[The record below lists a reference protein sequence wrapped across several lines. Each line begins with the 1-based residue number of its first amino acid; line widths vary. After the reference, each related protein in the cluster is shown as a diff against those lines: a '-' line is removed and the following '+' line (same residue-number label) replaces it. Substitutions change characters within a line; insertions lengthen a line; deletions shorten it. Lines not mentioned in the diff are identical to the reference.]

1 MSKQHNLESI
11 VENILQVWNL
21 NCDNNNIDKVYLV
34 STNFR
39 VKKLQIA
46 DKNNIVHRGN
56 VDICELCLVESTKD
70 GNLKKLLYRTE
81 FPVEGA
87 KPKNFKGSDYEYK
100 SLVTY
105 KCLTEVYN
113 SFLYEC
119 IGSFCATSSKFFS
132 EKQIAEY
139 DLDLDRIK
147 GDEGYK
153 GIWIE
158 VDKADE
164 TTWYKVGDK
173 YEVFTQTPNNNWGVY
188 SYRQDHK
195 NGIGQIPLIHAKL
208 IKDEVDIRK
217 EQLLDEM
224 KETTKTINAT
234 LGSIENKIE
243 KTKVAKKV
251 PVKRTTK
258 TK

>member
-158 VDKADE
+158 EIKLM
-164 TTWYKVGDK
+164 KLL
-173 YEVFTQTPNNNWGVY
+173 
-188 SYRQDHK
+188 
-195 NGIGQIPLIHAKL
+195 GIK
-208 IKDEVDIRK
+208 
-217 EQLLDEM
+217 
-224 KETTKTINAT
+224 
-234 LGSIENKIE
+234 
-243 KTKVAKKV
+243 
-251 PVKRTTK
+251 
-258 TK
+258 

>member
-1 MSKQHNLESI
+1 MSKQHNLELI
-11 VENILQVWNL
+11 VEGILHVWNA
-21 NCDNNNIDKVYLV
+21 NCENNEMDKVYLV

-39 VKKLQIA
+39 TKKLKIA
-46 DKNNIVHRGN
+46 DKDNKIHRGT

-70 GNLKKLLYRTE
+70 GGLKKLLYRTE
-81 FPVEGA
+81 YPIDAA
-87 KPKNFKGSDYEYK
+87 KPKNFKGSNYEFE
-100 SLVTY
+100 SLVKY
-105 KCLTEVYN
+105 KCQTEVYN

-119 IGSFCATSSKFFS
+119 IGSFCATSSEFFKQ
-132 EKQIAEY
+132 KQIADY
-139 DLDLDRIK
+139 DFDLDRIK

-164 TTWYKVGDK
+164 NSWYKVGDK
-173 YEVFTQTPNNNWGVY
+173 YEVFTQTQNNNWGVY

-208 IKDEVDIRK
+208 IKEEKTTVKSDTTVEEV
-217 EQLLDEM
+217 
-224 KETTKTINAT
+224 A
-234 LGSIENKIE
+234 NKINE
-243 KTKVAKKV
+243 QAGEKIVKTKKA
-251 PVKRTTK
+251 PVKKTTK